1 MPEAGRV
8 TLAGKELE
16 ESADR
21 RAIERNFRVV
31 DAATAI
37 AARRGRPIAQ
47 VALAWLLGVP
57 GVAAPICGPRTL
69 EQLEDLLGATELEL
83 DDEERHALEEPAP
96 PPEVSP
102 HRMLRGQLGQVDVPA
117 VRRLRHP

>member
-1 MPEAGRV
+1 MSLWRA
-8 TLAGKELE
+8 KNW
-16 ESADR
+16 ESAADR

-37 AARRGRPIAQ
+37 AARRRCPTAQ

-57 GVAAPICGPRTL
+57 GVTAPICGPRTL
-69 EQLEDLLGATELEL
+69 DQLEDLLGATESEL
-83 DDEERHALEEPAP
+83 DDERHALEEPAP

-102 HRMLRGQLGQVDVPA
+102 HRMLREQLG
-117 VRRLRHP
+117 